1 MVVDAL
7 GPVFLLILA
16 GVALNRLNFP
26 GAAFWPGIERLTYY
40 LLFPALLVHRLALA
54 EFSMASLGILAAVIA
69 LGLIGVSLLVIVLR
83 RWLAADEASLTSV
96 YQGAVRFNTYIGLAS
111 AEALFGPAG
120 LALAAIALGLMIPM
134 VNIGSVLAFSLV
146 NEASRRVNWK
156 ALARGLASN
165 PLILACLL
173 GLVLNGMGVGLP
185 GWTSSTL
192 RLLGSAALPLGLL
205 AVGIALNVQAARQD
219 AAFILKASLLKFIV
233 MPALLWSLALVF
245 GLSLAHQHVLV
256 LLGCLPTASS
266 AYILARQL
274 GGNAS
279 LMANII
285 TAQSLLAFIAMPIWL
300 VLVLES
306 SPV

>member
-1 MVVDAL
+1 MVIDAL

-16 GVALNRLNFP
+16 GVVLNRLNFP

-54 EFSMASLGILAAVIA
+54 EFSMASLGSLAAVIA
-69 LGLIGVSLLVIVLR
+69 LGLIGVSLLVIGIR
-83 RWLAADEASLTSV
+83 RWLAMDEVSLTSV
-96 YQGAVRFNTYIGLAS
+96 YQGAVRFNTYIGLAG
-111 AEALFGPAG
+111 AEALFGPPG

-146 NEASRRVNWK
+146 DDASRVQWK
-156 ALARGLASN
+156 ALVRGLASN

-173 GLVLNGMGVGLP
+173 GLVLNGAGVGLP
-185 GWTSSTL
+185 GWSSSTL
-192 RLLGSAALPLGLL
+192 RLLGAAALPLGLL
-205 AVGIALNVQAARQD
+205 AVGVALNPQAARQD
-219 AAFILKASLLKFIV
+219 VSCILKASVLKFIV
-233 MPALLWSLALVF
+233 MPALLWGLALVF
-245 GLSLAHQHVLV
+245 GLSLLHQHVLV

-285 TAQSLLAFIAMPIWL
+285 TAQSLLAFIVMPIWL